1 MRIKKIFL
9 SLLISLM
16 FVIPS
21 ICLSASVELWELF
34 PIDRGANYAYPLAYR
49 VETGT
54 LRLLDKLGDYSFGTP
69 GNPWNIPYI
78 LRGNDQWIITHPK
91 GWEIGDGRYTEATI
105 LALVIPQD
113 VSSVD
118 RITGTIDPWDGGD
131 VSFKMGTLFQGIL
144 YETNVGYSPVNF
156 DFSTHINA
164 GDIAWFGVF
173 PNGGSS
179 NDTTYYK
186 TTIFYTPIPAP
197 PTIILMITGVGAFIF
212 LRKKIKRE

>member
-1 MRIKKIFL
+1 
-9 SLLISLM
+9 M

-69 GNPWNIPYI
+69 ENYSWWNIPYI
-78 LRGNDQWIITHPK
+78 SRGDYPWIITHPK
-91 GWEIGDGRYTEATI
+91 GWEIGDGSYTEATI

-156 DFSTHINA
+156 DLLTHINA
-164 GDIAWFGVF
+164 GDIVWFGVF
-173 PNGGSS
+173 PNGYSYD
-179 NDTTYYK
+179 DTTYYK